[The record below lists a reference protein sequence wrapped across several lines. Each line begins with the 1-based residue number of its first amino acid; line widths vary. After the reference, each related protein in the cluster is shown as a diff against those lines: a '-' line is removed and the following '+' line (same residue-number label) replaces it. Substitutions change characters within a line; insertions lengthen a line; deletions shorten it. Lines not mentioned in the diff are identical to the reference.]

1 MNAIER
7 SDWRLERDA
16 DDLVWLTLDCPD
28 RSVNALSQGVLAQ
41 LDATLDALDASKPKG
56 LVIRSGKPTGFIVG
70 ADIGEFEALE
80 SADQAHRIIE
90 RGWRLFERISALRYP
105 TLALIDGHCLGG
117 GLELALACRYRLAVD
132 RPGARLGL
140 PEVMLGIFPGWGGV
154 KRLPRLIGAPEALAM
169 MLSGR
174 TVDPRRAERLGLV
187 DARVPQRIAE
197 RAAAQLIRSGR
208 PPARAGHLL
217 RLLESAPL
225 RRLVAAKARR
235 DVEAKDPDRHY
246 PAPRTILELWE
257 RHDGDP
263 LIDPTLVGRL
273 FGSAVAANLIRVFHL
288 QERLKGFSRQG
299 DAGDI
304 RDVHVV
310 GAGVMGGD
318 IAAWCA
324 LKGFRVTL
332 QDQQIGRIAPAIA
345 RAAKLYGRRLKRDH
359 RAIRDAMDRLI
370 PDPDGAGITR
380 ADLVIEAI
388 GETLEAKRDLYR
400 ALEPRIKP
408 GALLATNT
416 SSLDLAALREG
427 LSEPERLVGI
437 HFFNPVAKMP
447 LVEVIHTGDRAS
459 DETRR
464 ACAFVG
470 ALDKLPLPVLST
482 PGFLVNAVL
491 APYLL
496 EAMRVHDEGLAA
508 ETIDAA
514 MVAFG
519 MPMGPL
525 ELADTVGLD
534 IVRDAGRGLTDG
546 AAVPRCLE
554 QRLAQG
560 QLGKK
565 SGRGFYSWQDGK
577 PAKAKPGDAP
587 DGLALRI
594 IHPLV
599 ERTRAQLAAGVVEDA
614 DLADAGVIFGTGYA
628 PFSGGPLS
636 DKRLAPSATGAEA
649 KMRHGR

>member
-7 SDWRLERDA
+7 GDWRLERDA

-28 RSVNALSQGVLAQ
+28 RAVNTLSQSVLAQ

-56 LVIRSGKPTGFIVG
+56 LVIRSGKSTGFIVG
-70 ADIGEFEALE
+70 ADIGEFAALE
-80 SADQAHRIIE
+80 SADQAQRIIE

-132 RPGARLGL
+132 RPSARLGL

-187 DARVPQRIAE
+187 DARVPERIAE
-197 RAAAQLIRSGR
+197 HAAAQLVRSGR
-208 PPARAGHLL
+208 PAARAGHLL
-217 RLLESAPL
+217 RLLESAPF
-225 RRLVAAKARR
+225 RQLVAAKARR

-263 LIDPTLVGRL
+263 LIEPTLVGRL

-288 QERLKGFSRQG
+288 QERLKGFARQG
-299 DAGDI
+299 DARDI

-332 QDQQIGRIAPAIA
+332 QDQQIERIAPAIA

-370 PDPDGAGITR
+370 PDPDGAGVAR

-400 ALEPRIKP
+400 ALEPLIKP

-416 SSLDLAALREG
+416 SSLDLTALREG

-447 LVEVIHTGDRAS
+447 LVEVIHAGDGAS

-470 ALDKLPLPVLST
+470 ALDKLPLPVRST

-496 EAMRVHDEGLAA
+496 EAMRVHDEGVAA
-508 ETIDAA
+508 EIIDAA

-546 AAVPRCLE
+546 AAAPRCLE
-554 QRLAQG
+554 QHLAQG

-577 PAKAKPGDAP
+577 PAKGKPDDAP

-594 IHPLV
+594 VRPLI
-599 ERTRAQLAAGVVEDA
+599 ERTRAQLAAGIVEDA

-636 DKRLAPSATGAEA
+636 DERLAPSATGAGA
-649 KMRHGR
+649 TMRDDR

>member
-7 SDWRLERDA
+7 GDWRLERDA
-16 DDLVWLTLDCPD
+16 DDLVWLTLDCSD

-56 LVIRSGKPTGFIVG
+56 LVIRSGKPNGFIVG

-197 RAAAQLIRSGR
+197 RAATQLIRSGR

-288 QERLKGFSRQG
+288 QERLKGFARQG

-332 QDQQIGRIAPAIA
+332 QDQQIERIAPAIA

-388 GETLEAKRDLYR
+388 GETLEAKRDLFR

-437 HFFNPVAKMP
+437 HFFNPVSKMP
-447 LVEVIHTGDRAS
+447 LVEVIHTGDRDS

-496 EAMRVHDEGLAA
+496 EAMRVHDEGVAA

-546 AAVPRCLE
+546 AAAPRCLE

-577 PAKAKPGDAP
+577 PAKGRPGDAP

-594 IHPLV
+594 IRPLV

-614 DLADAGVIFGTGYA
+614 NLADAGVIFGTGYA

-636 DKRLAPSATGAEA
+636 DKRMAPSATGAGA
-649 KMRHGR
+649 KMRHDR